1 MRLHPAAAAT
11 YQQVKFT
18 LTHRAVDLVTG
29 AGDDFGVNPR
39 LHQRRLHG
47 DSDVK
52 KWLIGEYPQRGIKAV
67 GISCFRQQLSPAP
80 RPAYSQGRAA
90 WMACPP

>member
-29 AGDDFGVNPR
+29 AGDYFGVNP
-39 LHQRRLHG
+39 
-47 DSDVK
+47 
-52 KWLIGEYPQRGIKAV
+52 AC
-67 GISCFRQQLSPAP
+67 ISVDCTAIAMLRN
-80 RPAYSQGRAA
+80 G
-90 WMACPP
+90 